1 MYDFCSEGGIGVK
14 GFKGYIDKFKV
25 SGSSNLVELIIKL
38 EVSVNPLSC
47 LVYDASL
54 TLVLDIAKQLDVGRV
69 AVA

>member
-14 GFKGYIDKFKV
+14 GFKGYIDKFKA

-47 LVYDASL
+47 LVYDANL